1 MFSLISWGAVGLG
14 VLVSIILGSIW
25 FGPLF
30 GKKWMSLMGID
41 PNDTKKIEEGK
52 KHMWKLYLIQMI
64 ASVMTVATLSVVVN
78 TFDSFTK
85 GEVVKTSL
93 MLWLGFVVP
102 SEIGSV
108 LWSGKTFKQMR
119 KIFLLNAGYGL
130 ILFVLL
136 GCIIAQ
142 SMF

>member
-14 VLVSIILGSIW
+14 VLTSIVLGSIW

-30 GKKWMSLMGID
+30 GKKWMTLMGMN
-41 PNDTKKIEEGK
+41 PNDTAKIEEGK
-52 KHMWKLYLIQMI
+52 RQMWKMYVIQMI
-64 ASVMTVATLSVVVN
+64 ASAMTVATLSIVVLH
-78 TFDSFTK
+78 FDNFTV
-85 GEVVKTSL
+85 GETIGTSL
-93 MLWLGFVVP
+93 LIWIGFVIP

-119 KIFLLNAGYGL
+119 EIFLLNAGYGF
-130 ILFVLL
+130 ILFILL
-136 GCIIAQ
+136 GLIVAQ